1 MLPFDSWPL
10 GMVSLRCAR
19 HSIFSGGMPPV
30 GGPRERILA
39 TESEDLLW
47 RGSLEVTSLL
57 TTSTSPKTSLMNIH
71 LIYYWSLPRI
81 ENFLPPGA
89 GHSSV
94 GWLWLFLPTW
104 NILHWSFYFQPLA
117 PHRVNIIFLTTEAS
131 SRVFHE
137 PTFCPLPC
145 SSGHSASYMVF
156 RLLPWADS
164 SVTSVS
170 FKRYV
175 TCHWTATSW
184 AAQIVNK
191 CQFISLLIWI
201 LHYFY

>member
-10 GMVSLRCAR
+10 GMVSLRCAL

-57 TTSTSPKTSLMNIH
+57 TTSTSPKTSLMDIH

-89 GHSSV
+89 DHSRGLALIISTD
-94 GWLWLFLPTW
+94 LKNASLEFLFSASGTTQSQYNLPHNRSQLTGIPW
-104 NILHWSFYFQPLA
+104 VYLLPLTLFFWPFHILHGF
-117 PHRVNIIFLTTEAS
+117 
-131 SRVFHE
+131 
-137 PTFCPLPC
+137 
-145 SSGHSASYMVF
+145 
-156 RLLPWADS
+156 
-164 SVTSVS
+164 
-170 FKRYV
+170 
-175 TCHWTATSW
+175 
-184 AAQIVNK
+184 
-191 CQFISLLIWI
+191 
-201 LHYFY
+201 